1 MRTSL
6 KCSVHQPLY
15 KTQHKANRYQMDMQ
29 SLALR
34 RGEQVVNPV
43 TIHKISM
50 FPAGV
55 CNKM

>member
-6 KCSVHQPLY
+6 KCSVHQLLY

-43 TIHKISM
+43 TIHKNFDVSCRC
-50 FPAGV
+50 V
-55 CNKM
+55 Q